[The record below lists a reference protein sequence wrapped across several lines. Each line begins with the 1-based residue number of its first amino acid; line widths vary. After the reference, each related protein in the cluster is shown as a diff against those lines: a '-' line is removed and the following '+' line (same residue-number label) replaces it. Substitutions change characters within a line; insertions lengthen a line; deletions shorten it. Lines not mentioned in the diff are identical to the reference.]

1 MPLDLDQL
9 REHSDH
15 LLQWTGYRL
24 ALEPDETPWRDFSYL
39 TPADLADPDIV
50 ANVAAMKQVMAFIA
64 FVAVHEDG
72 SYLGYWLGPDRRSL
86 DDSPIVRL
94 DNEGQFALVG
104 RSLAG
109 ALLTEFYDDE
119 ERFDE
124 LDGWFKTLGLTAS
137 MDGVTDAN
145 SPRELHHR
153 LAAER

>member
-9 REHSDH
+9 RAHSDH

-24 ALEPDETPWRDFSYL
+24 VLEPDEAPWCDFSYL

-50 ANVAAMKQVMAFIA
+50 ANVAAMKQVMALIT

-72 SYLGYWLGPDRRSL
+72 NYLGYWQGPARRLL
-86 DDSPIVRL
+86 DHSPIVRL

-104 RSLAG
+104 TSLAG

-124 LDGWFKTLGLTAS
+124 LDGWFKTLGLTVS
-137 MDGVTDAN
+137 MDDVTDAN